1 MFSIEQIMLAHSK
14 VKTGGDFPQYAEEI
28 KQLGVTYYETYV
40 VDGHTD
46 FFGANSYRIT
56 SPAKYPDQAI
66 STECNTDAFKLDLMS
81 HQRFWQIVAS
91 DNTLNRRRKRFC
103 QQYNNPQAD
112 KEEQEACK
120 KHRIL
125 NYYGFCFFFILI
137 LANGKKILPVS
148 PGLGEQKE

>member
-14 VKTGGDFPQYAEEI
+14 VKTGEDFPQYAEEI

-81 HQRFWQIVAS
+81 HQRGETDYLTFIRASAEFGIEKWAVCMDKMTCMYFDKAGNKVLVEQI
-91 DNTLNRRRKRFC
+91 
-103 QQYNNPQAD
+103 PQ
-112 KEEQEACK
+112 
-120 KHRIL
+120 
-125 NYYGFCFFFILI
+125 
-137 LANGKKILPVS
+137 VS
-148 PGLGEQKE
+148 TTGN